1 MIVIDGAK
9 GEGGGQILRTALTL
23 SMVTG
28 KPFTIENIRA
38 GRAKPGLM
46 RQHLACVKA
55 AAEICGA
62 GYEGADTGSQRLA
75 FWPGKV
81 RAGTYRFAIGT
92 AGSCTLVL
100 QTVMMALALADEA
113 ASVTVTG
120 GTHNMMAPSFDFLD
134 RTFLPLVRRMGFKI
148 HAVCARRG
156 FYPAG
161 GGEIQLTV
169 EPRGAMTPLELLEA
183 GKRLRQEAKA
193 VVANLPFAIA
203 EREAETFRA
212 AMNWPHESC
221 LAREDAEAIGPGNV
235 IVAALIHEHVTEVFT
250 GFGKQGKTA
259 ERVARDLAGEVRDY
273 VKAGAPVGPHLA
285 DQLLLPMALG
295 AGGRFVTSHPTQH
308 THTNIDT
315 IQRFLDVPVT
325 LAEIGNGHWSVE
337 VDRK

>member
-1 MIVIDGAK
+1 MIVIDGAI

-62 GYEGADTGSQRLA
+62 GYEGAEAGSRRLA
-75 FWPGKV
+75 FWPGPV
-81 RAGTYRFAIGT
+81 RAGTYRFDIGT

-100 QTVMMALALADEA
+100 QTVMMALALADKA
-113 ASVTVTG
+113 SSVTVSG

-134 RTFLPLVRRMGFKI
+134 RAFLPLVRAMGFPV

-161 GGEIQLTV
+161 GGEMQLSV
-169 EPRGAMTPLELLEA
+169 EPRGTTAPLVLLES
-183 GKRLRQEAKA
+183 GKRLRQEARA
-193 VVANLPFAIA
+193 IVANLPFAIA
-203 EREAETFRA
+203 QREAETFRA

-235 IVAALIHEHVTEVFT
+235 IFAALTYEHVTEVFT

-259 ERVARDLAGEVRDY
+259 ERVARDLADEVRDY

-285 DQLLLPMALG
+285 DQLLLPLALG
-295 AGGRFVTSHPTQH
+295 AGGRFITSHPSQH
-308 THTNIDT
+308 TRTNSDT
-315 IQRFLDVPVT
+315 ISRFLDVPMALAQSGEGKWTVT
-325 LAEIGNGHWSVE
+325 VGRN
-337 VDRK
+337 